1 MRVSLALLFVI
12 FFSQTVAQEGVIYR
26 WKENGQWQYATIPP
40 QGIEAEKIR
49 VNAPQAPSQ
58 PSTVMDQLPAA
69 SNNRSEGG
77 LSAEDLEKL
86 KAGRKV
92 TCDAAKKNLITLQ
105 SSPRVVIQN
114 PDGTEK
120 MLSTDERQE
129 RIAQEEKVAAEFCD
143 Q

>member
-1 MRVSLALLFVI
+1 MRVSLALCFVFFLSQI
-12 FFSQTVAQEGVIYR
+12 FAQEGFIYR
-26 WKENGQWQYATIPP
+26 WQDNGQWQYATFPP
-40 QGIEAEKIR
+40 EGVQAEKIR
-49 VNAPQAPSQ
+49 INAPQAPSQ

-69 SNNRSEGG
+69 TTKPEVG
-77 LSAEDLEKL
+77 LSPEDLEKL

-105 SSPRVVIQN
+105 SSPRVVVKN

-120 MLSTDERQE
+120 MLSDDERKE
-129 RIAQEEKVAAEFCD
+129 RIAQEEKTAAEFCD